1 MVEQVLI
8 ALALCFKLARD
19 APKAIPHRGM
29 NPAGQPSTRRIGLLS
44 APIPVVHQVK
54 VAPGVGKER
63 PHDANVPPSP
73 SRPDT
78 CLAALDFLRGEQSQS
93 HAG

>member
-8 ALALCFKLARD
+8 ALALRLKLARS
-19 APKAIPHRGM
+19 APKAIQHRGM

-44 APIPVVHQVK
+44 APIPVVHQVEA
-54 VAPGVGKER
+54 APGVGEER
-63 PHDANVPPSP
+63 PHDTNMPLSP
-73 SRPDT
+73 CRPDM